1 VHYQYVIMNDRLEI
15 AQQQLLDLHDAAL
28 ARVRQRPV
36 H

>member
-1 VHYQYVIMNDRLEI
+1 LDV

-36 H
+36 G